1 MKTPPVSLSEFL
13 KHKSYFKIKMH
24 LIASNHFKILLN
36 VNGVKGLFILDTGAS
51 TTFIDIKLEERFKL
65 RSEPS
70 IVKAS
75 GAGPDKIDT
84 LLSKN
89 NTIKIGGWMKSH
101 FPIALIDLSY
111 VNNAFDSIATAP
123 VDGII
128 GADILKK
135 GCAVI
140 DYEKKYL
147 YLKQSYQKI
156 PPKRDL

>member
-1 MKTPPVSLSEFL
+1 MNTPPLTLSEFL
-13 KHKSYFKIKMH
+13 LHKSYFKIKMH
-24 LIASNHFKILLN
+24 PIASNHFKIISK

-51 TTFIDIKLEERFKL
+51 TTFIDLKLEEKFKL
-65 RSEPS
+65 TTQPS

-89 NTIKIGGWMKSH
+89 NTLSIGGWVKTR

-111 VNNAFDSIATAP
+111 VNDAFESINTPA

-135 GCAVI
+135 GFAVI
-140 DYEKKYL
+140 DYEKRYL
-147 YLKQSYQKI
+147 YLKNA
-156 PPKRDL
+156 

>member
-1 MKTPPVSLSEFL
+1 
-13 KHKSYFKIKMH
+13 MH
-24 LIASNHFKILLN
+24 PIASNHFKIIAK

-51 TTFIDIKLEERFKL
+51 TTFIDLKLEEKFKL
-65 RSEPS
+65 TTQPS

-89 NTIKIGGWMKSH
+89 NRFSIGGWVKTR

-111 VNNAFDSIATAP
+111 VNDAFESIDSPA

-135 GCAVI
+135 GFGAFLVCISASFLGPGTHLI
-140 DYEKKYL
+140 T
-147 YLKQSYQKI
+147 KI
-156 PPKRDL
+156 PASFNSLI